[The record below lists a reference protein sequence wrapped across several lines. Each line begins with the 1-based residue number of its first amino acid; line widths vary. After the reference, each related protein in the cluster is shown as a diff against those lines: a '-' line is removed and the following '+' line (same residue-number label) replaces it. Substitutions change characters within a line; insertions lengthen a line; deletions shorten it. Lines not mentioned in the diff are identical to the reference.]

1 MEKRIKHLEMIQ
13 EIIKRMA
20 GNSFLLRGWSITLTA
35 AISTLF
41 FSTTSIDTKPYLILT
56 ALFLIFVF
64 WTLDAYYL
72 SQERAYRKLYEEVR
86 VKNENDIDFS
96 MNAKKYLCG
105 NGSWFS
111 SMFSSVFLV
120 FYGTATAVLLLVTSN
135 FIGISFYIK

>member
-41 FSTTSIDTKPYLILT
+41 FSTTSTEAKPYLILT

-64 WTLDAYYL
+64 WILDAYYL
-72 SQERAYRKLYEEVR
+72 SQERAYRKLYDEVR
-86 VKNENDIDFS
+86 TKSENDIDFC
-96 MNAKKYLCG
+96 MNAKKHLCG
-105 NGSWFS
+105 DGSWFS

-120 FYGTATAVLLLVTSN
+120 FYGTATVVLLLVTSN

>member
-1 MEKRIKHLEMIQ
+1 MERRIKHLEMIQ

-41 FSTTSIDTKPYLILT
+41 FSTSSTETKPYLIMT

-64 WTLDAYYL
+64 WVLDAYYL
-72 SQERAYRKLYEEVR
+72 SQERAYRKLYDEVR
-86 VKNENDIDFS
+86 VRSESDIDFS
-96 MNAKKYLCG
+96 MNAKKYLCS

-111 SMFSSVFLV
+111 SIFSSVFLV
-120 FYGTATAVLLLVTSN
+120 FYGTATVVLLLATSN
-135 FIGISFYIK
+135 FIGINIYLK

>member
-13 EIIKRMA
+13 EIVKRMA

-41 FSTTSIDTKPYLILT
+41 FSTTSTETKPYLILT

-64 WTLDAYYL
+64 WVLDAYYL
-72 SQERAYRKLYEEVR
+72 SQERAYRKHYDEVR
-86 VKNENDIDFS
+86 IKNENDIDFS
-96 MNAKKYLCG
+96 MNVKKHLCG
-105 NGSWFS
+105 NDSWFS

-120 FYGTATAVLLLVTSN
+120 FYGTATIVLLLVTSN
-135 FIGISFYIK
+135 FIGISFYVK